1 MNSASSV
8 AQQHSVGSWP
18 PVFQVSRR
26 FMNLALRD
34 DQEETFLQLMLTG
47 EENMG

>member
-8 AQQHSVGSWP
+8 AQQSSVGSWL

-26 FMNLALRD
+26 SMFLVLRA
-34 DQEETFLQLMLTG
+34 DQEEQFLQLMLTG

>member
-8 AQQHSVGSWP
+8 AQQPSVWSWP

-26 FMNLALRD
+26 IMYLALRA
-34 DQEETFLQLMLTG
+34 DQGEQFLQLMLTG